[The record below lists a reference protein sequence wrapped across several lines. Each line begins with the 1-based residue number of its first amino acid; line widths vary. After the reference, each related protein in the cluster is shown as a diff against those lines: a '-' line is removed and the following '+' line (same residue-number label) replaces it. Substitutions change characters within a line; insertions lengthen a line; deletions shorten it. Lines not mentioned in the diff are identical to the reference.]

1 MNEIRNK
8 KEFRLAFQ
16 KLKRSKAWR
25 GTIDERKQKFI
36 NCHMELNSIYG
47 RDINLE
53 FNGISE
59 EYNNINGASALSG
72 YYPSDN
78 TIVLSCKLSVIT
90 FMQLWLRAIGVDPLD
105 AITLSKEVF
114 SEIFPVSARKL
125 LNVDGLYVK
134 ADPNTNDPNN
144 DPIGS
149 GA

>member
-1 MNEIRNK
+1 
-8 KEFRLAFQ
+8 
-16 KLKRSKAWR
+16 
-25 GTIDERKQKFI
+25 
-36 NCHMELNSIYG
+36 
-47 RDINLE
+47 
-53 FNGISE
+53 
-59 EYNNINGASALSG
+59 
-72 YYPSDN
+72 
-78 TIVLSCKLSVIT
+78 
-90 FMQLWLRAIGVDPLD
+90 MQLWLRAIGVDPLD